1 MAHGRLASWV
11 GAALWGALLGLLLLG
26 IGGRAVMRVIAV
38 SAGTPPTATFEG
50 TLTVLLAGT
59 GSGAAAGIIYRVL
72 VALLPH
78 RRQLRHLA
86 FLLVLAG
93 LTLRGLRPIQPLP
106 LALFGSLMAIFAA
119 AFLATWRRVGLHH
132 SPVEKSEDTARV
144 YARL

>member
-1 MAHGRLASWV
+1 MAHGRLASWL

-72 VALLPH
+72 VALLPQ
-78 RRQLRHLA
+78 RRRLRDLA

-93 LTLRGLRPIQPLP
+93 LTLRGLRP
-106 LALFGSLMAIFAA
+106 A
-119 AFLATWRRVGLHH
+119 H
-132 SPVEKSEDTARV
+132 
-144 YARL
+144 